1 MDLVSYEDEVWCR
14 GGLVAF
20 LAKRHPEVIVLDIA
34 LLVPSVV
41 FVLVVLVMRP
51 AGPGDAAGS
60 RRVAG
65 TG

>member
-1 MDLVSYEDEVWCR
+1 M
-14 GGLVAF
+14 F

-41 FVLVVLVMRP
+41 FVLVVLVGLVMRP
-51 AGPGDAAGS
+51 AGPGDGAGS

-65 TG
+65 AG